1 MKNIKKLKI
10 HSNNW
15 TKSWK
20 KKIKRLESEAS
31 STGKGQINKKKS
43 IKLMKVNQLKKKPS
57 FLTTK
62 IKKDSWKVIERKQEN
77 KKKKKGLSEFLVKRT
92 D

>member
-1 MKNIKKLKI
+1 
-10 HSNNW
+10 
-15 TKSWK
+15 
-20 KKIKRLESEAS
+20 
-31 STGKGQINKKKS
+31 
-43 IKLMKVNQLKKKPS
+43 MKVNQLKKKPS

-77 KKKKKGLSEFLVKRT
+77 KKKKKGLLEFLVKRT